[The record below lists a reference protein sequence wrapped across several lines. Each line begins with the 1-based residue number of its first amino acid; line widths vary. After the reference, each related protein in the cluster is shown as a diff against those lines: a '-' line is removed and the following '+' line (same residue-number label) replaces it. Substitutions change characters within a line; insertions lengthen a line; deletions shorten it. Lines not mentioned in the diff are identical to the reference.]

1 MTTYHI
7 AQTDLDVSRIALGTM
22 TLGGSW
28 DQTPVTQTVRES
40 ARVLIEAAVEHGI
53 THVDLADIYTLGKS
67 DEAVG
72 YALAQN
78 PGLRETLVLQ
88 QKAGI
93 RLGSDPANGLPT
105 RYDFS
110 FDHLVGTVE
119 RSLVRLGTDH
129 VDLLAFHRPDLLAEP
144 EEVARA
150 ASHLRDSGKVRHFG
164 VSNHSAA
171 QIELLKTC
179 VDVPLVVNQLELSL
193 LHPYLISGGAL
204 VNQTAGVYAHADGLL
219 DYCRL
224 HGILVQA
231 WSPLGGGKLVDPGAD
246 APATVRAAASAVAR
260 LAAEK
265 GTTPEAVALA
275 WILRHPAGIQPVVG
289 TRQPARLA
297 AAVEADGLVLDRAEW
312 YGLLAAA
319 RGADVP

>member
-1 MTTYHI
+1 MTTYQI
-7 AQTDLDVSRIALGTM
+7 AQTDLEVSRIALGTM

-67 DEAVG
+67 DEVVG
-72 YALAQN
+72 HALAQN

-88 QKAGI
+88 QKVGI

-119 RSLVRLGTDH
+119 RSLARLGTDH
-129 VDLLAFHRPDLLAEP
+129 VDLLAFHRPDLLCEP
-144 EEVARA
+144 DEVARA
-150 ASHLRDSGKVRHFG
+150 AAHLLESGKVRHFG

-171 QIELLKTC
+171 QIELLQASL
-179 VDVPLVVNQLELSL
+179 DMPLVVNQLEVSL
-193 LHPYLISGGAL
+193 LHPFLISGGAL
-204 VNQTAGVYAHADGLL
+204 VNQTAAVSTGADGLL

-231 WSPLGGGKLVDPGAD
+231 WSPLGGGRLVDPGED
-246 APATVRAAASAVAR
+246 APATVRAAAAAVAR
-260 LAAEK
+260 LAADK
-265 GTTPEAVALA
+265 GTTPEAIALA
-275 WILRHPAGIQPVVG
+275 WLLRHPAGIQPVVG
-289 TRQPARLA
+289 TRRPERLA
-297 AAVEADGLVLDRAEW
+297 AAVEADRVVLDRAEW